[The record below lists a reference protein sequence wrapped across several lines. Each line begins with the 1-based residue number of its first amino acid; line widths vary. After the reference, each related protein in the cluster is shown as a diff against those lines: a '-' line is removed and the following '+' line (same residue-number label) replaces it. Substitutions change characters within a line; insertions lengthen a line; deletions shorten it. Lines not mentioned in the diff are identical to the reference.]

1 MKKAEPTKSETMPGE
16 DIVKTSKRLVLLALL
31 TWVTAWA
38 QVTIQN
44 QKIVEKKARY
54 AISID
59 YPQLSLPGNPKGQQ
73 RLNALL
79 KQDAQRMAE
88 EFRAEYQ
95 EAETDL
101 PNDISPGILESEYT
115 LEYKTDRLLVLSQ
128 HGYLDTG
135 GAHGMPLMEAL
146 ILDLQAGK
154 RFYLKD
160 FFKPQSPYLK
170 LLSDYSRK
178 ALARKNKDKLL
189 SDPDWI
195 QRGTTPTADNFS
207 IVFPTR
213 KGLLIRF
220 PPYQVAPFAS
230 GMQEVLVPYSALAT
244 GLDSAGPLGQYAR

>member
-1 MKKAEPTKSETMPGE
+1 MK
-16 DIVKTSKRLVLLALL
+16 ISKLLILL
-31 TWVTAWA
+31 CLITWVTAWA
-38 QVTIQN
+38 QVTIQSH
-44 QKIVEKKARY
+44 KIVEKKAHY

-59 YPQLSLPGNPKGQQ
+59 YPQLSLPENPKGQQ

-79 KQDAQRMAE
+79 KQDAQKMAE

-95 EAETDL
+95 DVATELTKDDPSWSLNA
-101 PNDISPGILESEYT
+101 GYK
-115 LEYKTDRLLVLSQ
+115 LEYKTDRLLVLYQ
-128 HGYLDTG
+128 DGYEFTG
-135 GAHGMPLMEAL
+135 GAHGMPLMEAW

-154 RFYLKD
+154 RLYLKD

-178 ALARKNKDKLL
+178 ALARKNKGKLL

-195 QRGTTPTADNFS
+195 QRGTAPTADNFS
-207 IVFPTR
+207 VVFPTR

-220 PPYQVAPFAS
+220 PPYQVAAFAS

-244 GLDSAGPLGQYAR
+244 VLDPAEPLGQYAH